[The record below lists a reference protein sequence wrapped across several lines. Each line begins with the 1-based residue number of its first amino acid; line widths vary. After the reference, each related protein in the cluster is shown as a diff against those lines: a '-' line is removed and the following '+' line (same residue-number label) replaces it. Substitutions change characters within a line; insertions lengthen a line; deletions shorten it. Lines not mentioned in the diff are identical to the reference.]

1 MSELTATATAAP
13 RPMPVPP
20 GRGALEFLGTLKA
33 LTAQPAV
40 AKSLPALMMM
50 GVVGLAVLLWA
61 AISAPP
67 ARDLFTGLPDEEKA
81 AVAEALSGAGIAYE
95 IDRGNGAITVS
106 DENYHQARMLLA
118 AQGLP
123 KSAPDGDSMISGLP
137 LGASRAVEGE
147 RLRAAKELDLAR
159 TIEAIDAV
167 KSARVHLAVDTP
179 SVFLRDRSRRAASVM
194 LRLAPGRS
202 LGDSQVQA
210 IVHLVASSVPGMAP
224 DGVSVVDQSG
234 RLLSAGDGN
243 GIGGGSDR
251 QSVQAKIEQR
261 YLQALTTLLTPIV
274 GAGNFTAEVHADVD
288 FSEVQATREGFPQEA
303 SAVAREERTW
313 SGAANGEQE
322 AVGIPGAMSNQ
333 APTAATV
340 AAAPGGKIDP
350 KIPGAEEAGSTGAGG
365 SGNYKRNYA
374 LGREV
379 SVTKKATGDVKRL
392 TVAVAI
398 HVPEGA
404 APRGKKELAAIES
417 LVKGAVGYNG
427 ARGDV
432 VALNA
437 MAFAPV
443 EEATSSWWEASWIST
458 LVRNIGGVLIAGLVI
473 LVALP
478 ILRRKGVFSAG
489 SAAASPTARSDREAA
504 KIAATM
510 EKELAAAFAQKPRP
524 DPVDITLNMIE
535 AAPSYEARAVLIRNF
550 VRENP
555 ARAALVIRDL
565 LRTGKPEGASKVG

>member
-1 MSELTATATAAP
+1 MSELTATANAAS
-13 RPMPVPP
+13 RPMPAP
-20 GRGALEFLGTLKA
+20 GRGALEFLGTLKS

-50 GVVGLAVLLWA
+50 GVVGAAVLLWA

-67 ARDLFTGLPDEEKA
+67 ARDLFTGLPDEDKA

-95 IDRGNGAITVS
+95 VDRGNGAITVS

-210 IVHLVASSVPGMAP
+210 IIHLVASSVPGMAP

-234 RLLSAGDGN
+234 RLLSAGN
-243 GIGGGSDR
+243 GEGVGGGSDR
-251 QSVQAKIEQR
+251 QVVQAKIEQR
-261 YLQALTTLLTPIV
+261 YLQALATLLTPIV

-313 SGAANGEQE
+313 SGSASPDEE
-322 AVGIPGAMSNQ
+322 ARGIPGAMSNQ

-350 KIPGAEEAGSTGAGG
+350 ETPGAEEAGSTGAGG

-398 HVPEGA
+398 HAPEGA
-404 APRGKKELAAIES
+404 APRGKKELAAIEA
-417 LVKGAVGYNG
+417 LVKGAVGFNAG
-427 ARGDV
+427 RGDV
-432 VALNA
+432 VALNT

-443 EEATSSWWEASWIST
+443 EESTSNWWEASWIAG
-458 LVRNIGGVLIAGLVI
+458 LVRNLGGLLLAGLVI
-473 LVALP
+473 VVGLP
-478 ILRRKGVFSAG
+478 MLRRKGLLSV
-489 SAAASPTARSDREAA
+489 SAAKGASAPAGNSEAA

-510 EKELAAAFAQKPRP
+510 EKELAAAFAQKARP

-565 LRTGKPEGASKVG
+565 LRTGKSEGASKLG

>member
-1 MSELTATATAAP
+1 MSELTATATTTP
-13 RPMPVPP
+13 RPMPATP

-67 ARDLFTGLPDEEKA
+67 ARDLFTGLPDEDKA

-95 IDRGNGAITVS
+95 VDRSNGAITVS

-194 LRLAPGRS
+194 LRLAPGRT
-202 LGDSQVQA
+202 LGDPQVQA

-234 RLLSAGDGN
+234 RLLSAGNGDGV
-243 GIGGGSDR
+243 GGGSDR
-251 QSVQAKIEQR
+251 QAVQAKIEQR
-261 YLQALTTLLTPIV
+261 YLQALTTLLTPII

-313 SGAANGEQE
+313 SGSANPDEE
-322 AVGIPGAMSNQ
+322 AGGIPGAMSNQ

-340 AAAPGGKIDP
+340 AAAPGGKLDP
-350 KIPGAEEAGSTGAGG
+350 ETPGAEEAGSTGAVG

-398 HVPEGA
+398 HNPEGA
-404 APRGKKELAAIES
+404 EPRGKKELAAIEA
-417 LVKGAVGYNG
+417 LVKGAVGFNAG
-427 ARGDV
+427 RGDV

-443 EEATSSWWEASWIST
+443 EESTSSWWEASWIAS
-458 LVRNIGGVLIAGLVI
+458 LVRNIGGLLLAGLVI
-473 LVALP
+473 IVGLP
-478 ILRRKGVFSAG
+478 LLRRKGLLPAG
-489 SAAASPTARSDREAA
+489 AAKATGATPANSEAA